1 VQGTMDRVIWV
12 YQGNQR
18 VAADIIDFKSDVV
31 DDAKLQSRIEHYRP
45 QMEVYRRAV
54 SRFAKIPIECIA
66 TRLVFSHPR
75 QVINLEL
82 IESKVGHSPV
92 PQLPKESSPKESS
105 PKESRTK
112 ESSPKES
119 RTKESPTKLPV
130 AKQDSP
136 EPLAPKASQ
145 QKTLWD

>member
-1 VQGTMDRVIWV
+1 V
-12 YQGNQR
+12 YQGNQL

-112 ESSPKES
+112 ES
-119 RTKESPTKLPV
+119 PTKLPV

-136 EPLAPKASQ
+136 EPLASKASQ